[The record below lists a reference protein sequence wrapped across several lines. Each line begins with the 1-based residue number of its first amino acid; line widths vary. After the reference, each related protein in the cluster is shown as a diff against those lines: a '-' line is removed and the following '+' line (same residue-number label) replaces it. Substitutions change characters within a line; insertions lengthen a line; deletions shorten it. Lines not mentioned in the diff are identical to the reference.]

1 MSYKNDSYLV
11 ISNKYGGLSSD
22 ATAMLFETYDLLRD
36 ITVSGSASD
45 GAGFGTAGQFLW
57 KLASMIAPSSF
68 MSTMGGGVALNI
80 PGTSYWTP
88 SNMTS
93 GTNAAFGI
101 GSLSQYQG
109 FTGGAANPFVN
120 GFGIAANS
128 NPNMSNPAINS
139 IVRALSKSSG
149 NASGYLTGGAS
160 ALTSVNDIAGSTAV
174 NALTYTAGLASG
186 FGFGDSFLLPA
197 AGVVSGFGGILQAI
211 SPYLGEFGLGTTMIG
226 NLLQGVSSAPL
237 AAYQK
242 VTSSILSNADTILQN
257 KIKNIETVVKMLD
270 AQNDVVKQMLKN
282 DMDSVKDKLQNM
294 F

>member
-45 GAGFGTAGQFLW
+45 GAGFGTAGSFLW

-68 MSTMGGGVALNI
+68 MSTMGGGTSINI
-80 PGTSYWTP
+80 PGTSYWTGTTT
-88 SNMTS
+88 TS
-93 GTNAAFGI
+93 STGSSFGI
-101 GSLSQYQG
+101 GSLSQYTG
-109 FTGGAANPFVN
+109 FTGGAASIVQ
-120 GFGIAANS
+120 GFG
-128 NPNMSNPAINS
+128 
-139 IVRALSKSSG
+139 SSQTD
-149 NASGYLTGGAS
+149 GYMTGGAS
-160 ALTSVNDIAGSTAV
+160 SLTSVSEIAGSTGI

-197 AGVVSGFGGILQAI
+197 AGIVSGFGGIMQAM
-211 SPYLGEFGLGTTMIG
+211 SPYLGSFGLGTTLIG
-226 NLLQGVSSAPL
+226 NLLQGTASAPL

-242 VTSSILSNADTILQN
+242 VSSSILNNADTILQN

-270 AQNDVVKQMLKN
+270 AQNDVVKKMLK
-282 DMDSVKDKLQNM
+282 DDIEGMSDKIQNL
-294 F
+294 

>member
-11 ISNKYGGLSSD
+11 ISNKYGGLSGD

-45 GAGFGTAGQFLW
+45 GAGFGTAGSFLW
-57 KLASMIAPSSF
+57 KLASMISPSSF
-68 MSTMGGGVALNI
+68 MSTMGGGTSLNI

-88 SNMTS
+88 SNLTS
-93 GTNAAFGI
+93 GTNSAFGI
-101 GSLSQYQG
+101 GSLSHYSG
-109 FTGGAANPFVN
+109 FTGGAASPFVQ
-120 GFGIAANS
+120 GFGSTAE
-128 NPNMSNPAINS
+128 
-139 IVRALSKSSG
+139 
-149 NASGYLTGGAS
+149 GYLTGGAS
-160 ALTSVNDIAGSTAV
+160 ALTSVSDIAGSTGI

-197 AGVVSGFGGILQAI
+197 AGVVSGFGGILQAM
-211 SPYLGEFGLGTTMIG
+211 SPYLGSFGLGTTMIG

-242 VTSSILSNADTILQN
+242 VTSSILNNADVVLEN

-270 AQNDVVKQMLKN
+270 AQNDVVKKMLK
-282 DMDSVKDKLQNM
+282 DDVEGMKEKLQNLG
-294 F
+294 